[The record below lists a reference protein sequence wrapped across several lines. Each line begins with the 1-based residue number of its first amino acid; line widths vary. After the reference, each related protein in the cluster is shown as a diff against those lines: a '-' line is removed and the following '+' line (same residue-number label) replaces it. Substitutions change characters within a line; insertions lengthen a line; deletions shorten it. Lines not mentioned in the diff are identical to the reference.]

1 MSRAGGVVLDMAYFT
16 AQKEGLPAIVGSRSR
31 EADVY
36 AGIIGFRYGSPVRDE
51 PDCSYTELEFVA
63 AGELGLPRLVFVL
76 DENAVLPLP
85 GVFLSDPDYG
95 ERQRAFRARVKEAG
109 ITVQPVDSPDRLET
123 LLFQALTIRMQAPGD
138 RGDRVAVRLVPRPEL
153 LAGREGLL
161 AELDARLAGR
171 QRTGPKIVALYGPGG
186 AGKTSVAVEYAH
198 RHLPEFGV
206 VWQLR
211 AEEPTALAAGLSEL
225 AAQLGTGDGPGSPE
239 TRLHAELARRDD
251 WLLIFDNVP
260 DPPAIDGLLPPA
272 GGGRVLITSQY
283 AFWPG
288 EQAVEVPLLDQATAA
303 EFLMTRTDASASD
316 EAAAVELAGELDG
329 LPLALEQA
337 AAYMRATGRDIPDY
351 LGLFREWWAELMA
364 RGELADYDK
373 RVTTT
378 WALAFTEVGRSGPG
392 SGLLRLVACCA
403 AENIPLRLLLRPR
416 PGLAAAVGAEVAP
429 LLMPLLHDPIA
440 YDDAVTGLQRYSLI
454 SAPHDGMVSAHRLVQ
469 KITMA
474 QLDLGVAEDWR
485 WTAAALIEAALP
497 DGADDSANWPVFAVL
512 LPHAQAALTTASY
525 GIDKVAAYLRAIGD
539 HRRARDLQQRI
550 LTACELDLGAEHA
563 RTLGARA
570 SLATLTGEDGAPT
583 AARDEFTA
591 LVPVFIR
598 VLGAEHPRTL
608 AARASLAYWTGET
621 GAPATARDQ
630 FAALLPTLTRVRGAE
645 HPATLA
651 ARENLARS
659 TGDAGDAAGARD
671 QFAALLP
678 IQERVSGEWHPATLT
693 VRAGSRHEG
702 RRGFPS
708 QPNRR
713 RRRAGSP
720 GTGH

>member
-1 MSRAGGVVLDMAYFT
+1 MA
-16 AQKEGLPAIVGSRSR
+16 AVGSQ
-31 EADVY
+31 
-36 AGIIGFRYGSPVRDE
+36 SPQSSGLVNG
-51 PDCSYTELEFVA
+51 PPA
-63 AGELGLPRLVFVL
+63 AGTSAAAQRC
-76 DENAVLPLP
+76 AA
-85 GVFLSDPDYG
+85 LSPTT
-95 ERQRAFRARVKEAG
+95 RH
-109 ITVQPVDSPDRLET
+109 
-123 LLFQALTIRMQAPGD
+123 
-138 RGDRVAVRLVPRPEL
+138 
-153 LAGREGLL
+153 
-161 AELDARLAGR
+161 ARLA
-171 QRTGPKIVALYGPGG
+171 T
-186 AGKTSVAVEYAH
+186 
-198 RHLPEFGV
+198 HLTA
-206 VWQLR
+206 LR
-211 AEEPTALAAGLSEL
+211 AG
-225 AAQLGTGDGPGSPE
+225 Q
-239 TRLHAELARRDD
+239 
-251 WLLIFDNVP
+251 I
-260 DPPAIDGLLPPA
+260 
-272 GGGRVLITSQY
+272 
-283 AFWPG
+283 
-288 EQAVEVPLLDQATAA
+288 
-303 EFLMTRTDASASD
+303 
-316 EAAAVELAGELDG
+316 
-329 LPLALEQA
+329 
-337 AAYMRATGRDIPDY
+337 
-351 LGLFREWWAELMA
+351 
-364 RGELADYDK
+364 
-373 RVTTT
+373 
-378 WALAFTEVGRSGPG
+378 
-392 SGLLRLVACCA
+392 
-403 AENIPLRLLLRPR
+403 IPLRLLLRPR

-659 TGDAGDAAGARD
+659 TGDAGDAAGSFLSCWPRGNRGITFSLASSLHNHAVMLGTRFD
-671 QFAALLP
+671 VQASGLLLSGADIALTLSGGVSRRFWYTLAGCLRPNSLLTSLYSLP
-678 IQERVSGEWHPATLT
+678 SHSVSSVIH
-693 VRAGSRHEG
+693 S
-702 RRGFPS
+702 S
-708 QPNRR
+708 
-713 RRRAGSP
+713 
-720 GTGH
+720 